1 MSAPEQPEQTIKPC
15 AEYLAPYR
23 RAVNKIGPCF
33 EALLWSNTRSQTA
46 RFRAISQMI
55 DLSDLCVLDA
65 GCGRADLAAYLCE
78 QRIGYAHYLGVDAIP
93 ELLDAA
99 KNRALPRASFRLC
112 DFVSDPTAMQS
123 CQPSAGATTPESEV
137 IVFSG
142 SLNTLPRE
150 RSMAVLE
157 RAWEC
162 CTHALVFN
170 FLSTLDGVE
179 PCQDEFRAHRMS
191 PVSVLEWALTRTREV
206 SLRHDYLDG
215 RDGTICMRK
224 V

>member
-1 MSAPEQPEQTIKPC
+1 MPTQGQSEPTSKPC

-33 EALLWSNTRSQTA
+33 EALLWANLRSQTA
-46 RFRAISQMI
+46 RFRTISQMI
-55 DLSDLCVLDA
+55 DLSDLCIVDA

-78 QRIGYAHYLGVDAIP
+78 QRIGYDHYLGVDAIP
-93 ELLDAA
+93 ELLEAA
-99 KNRALPRASFRLC
+99 RSRSISRTSFRLC
-112 DFVSDPTAMQS
+112 DFVSDATALQS
-123 CQPSAGATTPESEV
+123 RQPSGALRTPESEV

-150 RSMAVLE
+150 RAMAVLE

-162 CTHALVFN
+162 CTRALVFN
-170 FLSTLDGVE
+170 FLSTHDGVE

-191 PVSVLEWALTRTREV
+191 PVAVLEWALARTREV

-215 RDGTICMRK
+215 RDGTVCMRK

>member
-1 MSAPEQPEQTIKPC
+1 MPASDKTDLATKPC

-23 RAVNKIGPCF
+23 RAVNRIGPCF
-33 EALLWSNTRSQTA
+33 EALLWANLRSQTA
-46 RFRAISQMI
+46 RFRTISQMI

-65 GCGRADLAAYLCE
+65 GCGRADLAAYLVE
-78 QRIGYAHYLGVDAIP
+78 QRINYARYLGVDAIP
-93 ELLDAA
+93 ELLEAA
-99 KNRALPRASFRLC
+99 RGRSIARASFRLC
-112 DFVSDPTAMQS
+112 DFVSDPTALQS
-123 CQPSAGATTPESEV
+123 CQPSNGARTPEAEV

-150 RSMAVLE
+150 RAMAVLE

-170 FLSTLDGVE
+170 FLSTLDGAE
-179 PCQDEFRAHRMS
+179 PCQDEFRAHRMA
-191 PVSVLEWALTRTREV
+191 PVAVLEWALARTRDV

-215 RDGTICMRK
+215 RDGTVCMRK